1 MTPLPGAL
9 GGTDLVAWRLETTRH
24 FRTWQTAEGAFL
36 VGGRWSSA
44 GHRVLYTSLDP
55 STAIVEVGVH
65 KGLHTLDT
73 VPHTLLEIE
82 IPDPSLVHVV
92 RLTSIPN
99 PNWLRPG
106 MPSAGQQA
114 FGDKLLSAHPLV
126 LIPGV
131 VSTHSWN
138 LLIDASAA
146 LGTFKLRNSEAF
158 ALDPRLNP
166 ASGSGRA

>member
-1 MTPLPGAL
+1 M
-9 GGTDLVAWRLETTRH
+9 
-24 FRTWQTAEGAFL
+24 
-36 VGGRWSSA
+36 
-44 GHRVLYTSLDP
+44 
-55 STAIVEVGVH
+55 H